1 MGGGGEIA
9 VRGDVVLVALAGDYG
24 KPRPAVVVQDD
35 NLAGLATVI
44 VCPMT
49 SALRIDLPEFRVK
62 IPATSRNGLEFTS
75 YVMIDKPSIVPK
87 EKLGDGIGQLSSAEM
102 ADVSTALSVLLGLA

>member
-1 MGGGGEIA
+1 M
-9 VRGDVVLVALAGDYG
+9 ALSGNYG
-24 KPRPAVVVQDD
+24 KPRPAIVVQDD

-62 IPATSRNGLEFTS
+62 IAKTSRSGLEFTS

-87 EKLGDGIGQLSSAEM
+87 EKLGDAIGRASAAEM
-102 ADVSTALSVLLGLA
+102 AEVSTALAVLLGLA